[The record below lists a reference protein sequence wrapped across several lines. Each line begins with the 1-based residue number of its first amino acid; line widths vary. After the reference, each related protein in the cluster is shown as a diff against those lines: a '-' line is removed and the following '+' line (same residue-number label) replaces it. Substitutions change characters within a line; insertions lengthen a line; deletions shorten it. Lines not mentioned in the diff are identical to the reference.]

1 MASRRAGMAMEGMR
15 WQHVFVS
22 GKTCNKNPHIHTHTA
37 THSRTRIDVGKY
49 INRVYISINYFNPCC
64 TLLYASTAWAQ
75 DFFRVPKFGNPSCDI
90 HAMHHRACFCFCY
103 FMLFLARDFPTPLFF
118 WQELIVF
125 IIGCNERVRWATR
138 ANVRC

>member
-1 MASRRAGMAMEGMR
+1 MCSYQVKRAISPSLLELGYCF
-15 WQHVFVS
+15 W

-103 FMLFLARDFPTPLFF
+103 FMLYAFILARDFPTPPVLLAGINRFHNR
-118 WQELIVF
+118 L
-125 IIGCNERVRWATR
+125 
-138 ANVRC
+138 